1 VAEREKKLEVETV
14 ARQAEVAERAALK
27 EQLEDV
33 RRQNEVLQKRIDEE
47 LAPKESGPKVI
58 ADEADMGSEAP
69 GDVSDFS
76 RMMDSWLTTL
86 EDANA
91 PPGSPQ
97 NMARRRKGIS
107 GSLIWASL
115 FGES

>member
-1 VAEREKKLEVETV
+1 MHNIYICLYIYIYIYVYIYIYIYIIYIYIYIYICTHKVETV

-76 RMMDSWLTTL
+76 RTQS
-86 EDANA
+86 
-91 PPGSPQ
+91 
-97 NMARRRKGIS
+97 
-107 GSLIWASL
+107 
-115 FGES
+115 